1 MSSDKKMLAEAASIA
16 IRLKSNDRKV
26 DGRTFL
32 LGAVGLRND
41 GVFVSSRNI
50 AAPDCAPQHH
60 AEARLVRKMTPG
72 STVWVAR
79 VRRQNGEWALAKPCP
94 SCQRFLRSAGV
105 ERVVYTIGP
114 REWGVIDMKGM
125 T

>member
-1 MSSDKKMLAEAASIA
+1 MASDKKMLIEAANVA
-16 IRLKSNDRKV
+16 IRSKTNDRKL
-26 DGRTFL
+26 DPRTFL

-41 GVFVSSRNI
+41 GVYVSARNVS
-50 AAPDCAPQHH
+50 ALDVVPDYH

-79 VRRQNGEWALAKPCP
+79 VTRKDGKWAMAKPCP
-94 SCQRFLRSAGV
+94 GCERRLRSAGV
-105 ERVVYTIGP
+105 ERVIYTIGP
-114 REWGVIDMKGM
+114 GEWGVIDMKSA